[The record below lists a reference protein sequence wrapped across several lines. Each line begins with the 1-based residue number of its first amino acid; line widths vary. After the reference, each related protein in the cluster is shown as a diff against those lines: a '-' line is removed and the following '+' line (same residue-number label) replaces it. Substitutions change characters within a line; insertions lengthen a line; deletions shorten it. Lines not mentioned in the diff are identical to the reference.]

1 MVIFRNFDILQSTK
15 TIIILAKKERKKKKK
30 ENKKK
35 ILAMNM
41 VKAGGETGQQIVDNM
56 SSQQSTSSTSNNIYA
71 TNNNPQK
78 ELIEDKKRK
87 MTLPLD
93 SGGGGG
99 GDGQMNS
106 QNQNNL
112 TLQQGSNM
120 LTGFTPTNSKK
131 IKTYFTPVGLV
142 NAPSNEIYPFLFKNI
157 KKGELKNIIETINT
171 RSVHSTRKNHLIF
184 SISKK
189 CENIRNEKERV

>member
-1 MVIFRNFDILQSTK
+1 
-15 TIIILAKKERKKKKK
+15 
-30 ENKKK
+30 
-35 ILAMNM
+35 MNM

-56 SSQQSTSSTSNNIYA
+56 SSQQSTSSTSNNIYV

-93 SGGGGG
+93 SGGGG
-99 GDGQMNS
+99 DGQMNS

-120 LTGFTPTNSKK
+120 VTGFTPTNNKK

-142 NAPSNEIYPFLFKNI
+142 NAPSNNGIYPFSFQA
-157 KKGELKNIIETINT
+157 
-171 RSVHSTRKNHLIF
+171 
-184 SISKK
+184 
-189 CENIRNEKERV
+189 

>member
-1 MVIFRNFDILQSTK
+1 
-15 TIIILAKKERKKKKK
+15 
-30 ENKKK
+30 
-35 ILAMNM
+35 MNM
-41 VKAGGETGQQIVDNM
+41 VKTGGETGQQIVDNM
-56 SSQQSTSSTSNNIYA
+56 SSQQSTSSTSNNIYV

-93 SGGGGG
+93 SGGG

-120 LTGFTPTNSKK
+120 LTGFTPTNNKK

-142 NAPSNEIYPFLFKNI
+142 NAPSNNNGIYPFSFHKH
-157 KKGELKNIIETINT
+157 KKGELKQHRNNKHSKRKETLLFI
-171 RSVHSTRKNHLIF
+171 RLKNHLI
-184 SISKK
+184 
-189 CENIRNEKERV
+189 

>member
-1 MVIFRNFDILQSTK
+1 
-15 TIIILAKKERKKKKK
+15 
-30 ENKKK
+30 
-35 ILAMNM
+35 MNM

-56 SSQQSTSSTSNNIYA
+56 SSQQSTSSTSNNIYV

-93 SGGGGG
+93 SGGGG

-142 NAPSNEIYPFLFKNI
+142 NAPSNGIYPFSFKYI
-157 KKGELKNIIETINT
+157 KRG
-171 RSVHSTRKNHLIF
+171 S
-184 SISKK
+184 
-189 CENIRNEKERV
+189 